1 MARGKFDLVPL
12 LSYIDP
18 DESYETWIQV
28 GMALK
33 HEGYSL
39 TIWEGWSRKGN
50 KFHDGECSRK
60 WDSFGEETD
69 TIVTGATITNLAK
82 SGGWKNEDSP
92 IAMNARLP
100 DDLTILDPEY
110 IEPEQL
116 KVPTDTAW
124 TNKARAEELI
134 NYVKALFDDDEI
146 VSYTTKSFKDKD
158 GKFKPIEEGLH
169 IYAGDMVKRLK
180 QYGRIDLAI
189 GSQTISSD
197 EDDSPLSGGAW
208 IRFNPMNGNGANN
221 SDVTSY
227 RYTLIESDKMS
238 VSKQIAMIRALELPV
253 AALVYSGGKSVH
265 AIVHVDADT
274 FKEYQ
279 QRVQFIYEICEK
291 NGFKVDTQNK
301 NPSRLSR
308 MPGEY
313 RGDKKQFLIA
323 TNIGHGS
330 YKEWLEYVEEAADD
344 LPPFTDLEEVFSNPP
359 ELAPELIHGVLRQGH
374 KMLFVGPSKAGK
386 SFALIEL
393 AIAIAEGGTWLDF
406 QCSQGKVLYI
416 NLEIDSAS
424 CIHRFIDVYNALGMP
439 PENLQN
445 IEIWNLRGAAIP
457 MDKLAPKIIRR
468 AKKYGFKAIIIDPI
482 YKVIMGDENAAGDM
496 AKFCNQFDLLCRDLG
511 CSTIYC
517 HHHSKG
523 PQGQK
528 KAMDRA
534 SGSGVFARDPDAVID
549 VTPLSVKEETGQ
561 LSAFKVSGIL
571 REFPPFKE
579 FCIVYHYPIHT
590 VDHSGFLD
598 MAAVEGSLEDL
609 QERGRDSSRKVRE
622 AGKNSRREQIVLLIE
637 GALSS
642 GNQITQKQLAER
654 FNCSI
659 RTIRNDLTE
668 INTPLEVYKTDMLG
682 AITRVR

>member
-1 MARGKFDLVPL
+1 MAIGEFDLVPL

-39 TIWEGWSRKGN
+39 TIWEDWSRKGN
-50 KFHDGECSRK
+50 KFHDGECSKK

-69 TIVTGATITNLAK
+69 TIITGATITNLAK

-110 IEPEQL
+110 IEPEQM

-169 IYAGDMVKRLK
+169 IYAGDMVERLK

-208 IRFNPMNGNGANN
+208 IRFNPMNGNGAKN

-323 TNIGHGS
+323 TNIGHSS

-424 CIHRFIDVYNALGMP
+424 CIHRFIDVYNALGMT

-549 VTPLSVKEETGQ
+549 VTPMSVKEETGQ

-622 AGKNSRREQIVLLIE
+622 TGKNSRREQIVLLIE

>member
-1 MARGKFDLVPL
+1 MASGKFDLVPL

-39 TIWEGWSRKGN
+39 TIWEDWSRKGN

-208 IRFNPMNGNGANN
+208 IRFNPMNGNGAKN

-313 RGDKKQFLIA
+313 RGDKKQFLIT

-496 AKFCNQFDLLCRDLG
+496 AKFCNQFDLLCSDLG

-598 MAAVEGSLEDL
+598 MSAVEGSLEDL

-622 AGKNSRREQIVLLIE
+622 SGKNSRREQIVLLIE

-668 INTPLEVYKTDMLG
+668 INTPFEVYKTDMLG

>member
-1 MARGKFDLVPL
+1 MASWEFDLVPL

-39 TIWEGWSRKGN
+39 TIWEDWSRKGN

-208 IRFNPMNGNGANN
+208 IRFNPMNGNGAKN

-457 MDKLAPKIIRR
+457 MDKLAPKIICR

-534 SGSGVFARDPDAVID
+534 SGSGVFARDPDAVLD

-561 LSAFKVSGIL
+561 LNAFKVSGIL

-598 MAAVEGSLEDL
+598 IAAVEGSLEDL

>member
-1 MARGKFDLVPL
+1 MASGKFDLVPL

-39 TIWEGWSRKGN
+39 TIWEDWSRKGN

-265 AIVHVDADT
+265 AIVRVDADT

-549 VTPLSVKEETGQ
+549 VTPLSAKEETGQ
-561 LSAFKVSGIL
+561 LNAFKVSGIL

-598 MAAVEGSLEDL
+598 MAAVEGSLEGN
-609 QERGRDSSRKVRE
+609 RVKGRITQTTRK
-622 AGKNSRREQIVLLIE
+622 SDRREQIIRYIE
-637 GALSS
+637 EKLGA
-642 GNQITQKQLAER
+642 GETVTQKGISEE
-654 FNCSI
+654 FEVSI
-659 RTIRNDLTE
+659 LTVRRDLKA
-668 INTPLEVYKTDMLG
+668 INNSAVEPVYLVDELG
-682 AITRVR
+682 RVSRSR

>member
-1 MARGKFDLVPL
+1 MASGKFDLVPL

-39 TIWEGWSRKGN
+39 TIWEDWSRKGN

-110 IEPEQL
+110 IEPEQM

-208 IRFNPMNGNGANN
+208 IRFNPMNGNGAKN

-598 MAAVEGSLEDL
+598 MASVEGSLEDL

>member
-1 MARGKFDLVPL
+1 MGRGDFDIIPL
-12 LSYIDP
+12 LKFIDP
-18 DESYETWIQV
+18 DENYETWLQV

-33 HEGYSL
+33 HEGHPL
-39 TIWEGWSRKGN
+39 TIWEDWSRSGS
-50 KFHDGECSRK
+50 KFHEGECEKK
-60 WDSFGEETD
+60 WNTFEEETD
-69 TIVTGATITNLAK
+69 TIVTGATITNMAK
-82 SGGWKNEDSP
+82 AHGWKNDDTP
-92 IAMNARLP
+92 IDINARLP
-100 DDLTILDPEY
+100 DDLTIIDPGY
-110 IEPEQL
+110 IEVEQF
-116 KVPTDTAW
+116 KSPSDAAW
-124 TNKARAEELI
+124 TDKARAEELI

-146 VSYTTKSFKDKD
+146 VSYTTRSFKDRD
-158 GKFKPIEEGLH
+158 GKFKPLEEGLH
-169 IYAGDMVKRLK
+169 ITASDMVARLK
-180 QYGRIDLAI
+180 KYGRIDLSI
-189 GSQTISSD
+189 GSQSVSSETE
-197 EDDSPLSGGAW
+197 EDPRSGGAW
-208 IRFNPMNGNGANN
+208 IRFNPMNGYGAKN

-227 RYTLIESDKMS
+227 RYTLIESDKMP
-238 VSKQIAMIRALELPV
+238 VSKQIAMIKALELPV

-265 AIVHVDADT
+265 AIVHIDADT
-274 FKEYQ
+274 LKEYQ
-279 QRVQFIYEICEK
+279 QRVKMMYEICTK
-291 NGFKVDTQNK
+291 NGFDVDTQNK

-308 MPGEY
+308 MPGAY
-313 RGDKKQFLIA
+313 RGQNKQFLIA

-549 VTPLSVKEETGQ
+549 VTPLSAKEETGQ
-561 LSAFKVSGIL
+561 LNAFKVSGIL

>member
-1 MARGKFDLVPL
+1 MGRGDFDIIPL
-12 LSYIDP
+12 LKFIDP
-18 DESYETWIQV
+18 DENYETWLQV

-33 HEGYSL
+33 HEGYPL
-39 TIWEGWSRKGN
+39 TIWEDWSRSGS
-50 KFHDGECSRK
+50 KFHEGECEKK
-60 WDSFGEETD
+60 WNTFEEETD
-69 TIVTGATITNLAK
+69 TIVTGATITNMAK
-82 SGGWKNEDSP
+82 AHGWKNDDTP
-92 IAMNARLP
+92 IDINARLT
-100 DDLTILDPEY
+100 DDLTIIDPGY
-110 IEPEQL
+110 IEVEQF
-116 KVPTDTAW
+116 KSPSDAAW
-124 TNKARAEELI
+124 TDKARAEELI

-146 VSYTTKSFKDKD
+146 VSYTTRSFKDRD
-158 GKFKPIEEGLH
+158 SKFKPLEEGLH
-169 IYAGDMVKRLK
+169 ITASDMVARLK
-180 QYGRIDLAI
+180 KYGRIDLSI
-189 GSQTISSD
+189 GSQSVSSETE
-197 EDDSPLSGGAW
+197 EDPRSGGAW
-208 IRFNPMNGNGANN
+208 IRFNPMNGHGAKN

-265 AIVHVDADT
+265 AIVHIDADT
-274 FKEYQ
+274 LKEYQ
-279 QRVQFIYEICEK
+279 QRVKMMYEICTK
-291 NGFKVDTQNK
+291 NGFDVDTQNK

-308 MPGEY
+308 MPGAY
-313 RGDKKQFLIA
+313 RGQNKQFLIA

-359 ELAPELIHGVLRQGH
+359 ELAPDLIHGVLRQGH

-598 MAAVEGSLEDL
+598 MAAVEGSLKDL
-609 QERGRDSSRKVRE
+609 QERGQDSSRKVRE

>member
-1 MARGKFDLVPL
+1 MASGEFDLVPL
-12 LSYIDP
+12 LAYIDP

-39 TIWEGWSRKGN
+39 TIWEDWSRKGN

-100 DDLTILDPEY
+100 DDLTILDTEY

-208 IRFNPMNGNGANN
+208 IRFNPMNGNGAKN

-265 AIVHVDADT
+265 AIVRVDADT

-279 QRVQFIYEICEK
+279 RRVQFIYEICEK
-291 NGFKVDTQNK
+291 NGFKADTQNK

-393 AIAIAEGGTWLDF
+393 AIAIAEDGTWLDF

-549 VTPLSVKEETGQ
+549 VTPLSAKEETGQ
-561 LSAFKVSGIL
+561 LNAFKVSGIL

>member
-1 MARGKFDLVPL
+1 MASGKFDLVPL
-12 LSYIDP
+12 LAYIDP

-39 TIWEGWSRKGN
+39 TIWEDWSRKGN

-92 IAMNARLP
+92 ITMNARLP

-208 IRFNPMNGNGANN
+208 IRFNPMNGNGAKN

-265 AIVHVDADT
+265 AIVRVDADT

-457 MDKLAPKIIRR
+457 MDKLAPKIICR

-534 SGSGVFARDPDAVID
+534 SGSGVFARDPDAVLD

-561 LSAFKVSGIL
+561 LNAFKVSGIL

-609 QERGRDSSRKVRE
+609 RERGRDSSRKVRE

>member
-1 MARGKFDLVPL
+1 MASGKFDLVPL

-39 TIWEGWSRKGN
+39 TIWEDWSRKGN

-124 TNKARAEELI
+124 TNRARAEELI

-208 IRFNPMNGNGANN
+208 IRFNPMNGYGAKN

-227 RYTLIESDKMS
+227 RYTLIESDKMP
-238 VSKQIAMIRALELPV
+238 VSKQIAMIKALELPV

-265 AIVHVDADT
+265 AIVHIDADT
-274 FKEYQ
+274 LKEYQ
-279 QRVQFIYEICEK
+279 QRVKMMYEICTK
-291 NGFKVDTQNK
+291 NGFDVDTQNK

-308 MPGEY
+308 MPGAY
-313 RGDKKQFLIA
+313 RGQNKQFLIS

>member
-39 TIWEGWSRKGN
+39 TIWEDWSRKGN

-82 SGGWKNEDSP
+82 SGRWKNEDSP

-208 IRFNPMNGNGANN
+208 IRFNPMNGNGAKN

-445 IEIWNLRGAAIP
+445 IEIWNLRGAATP

-468 AKKYGFKAIIIDPI
+468 AKEYGFKAIIIDPI

-590 VDHSGFLD
+590 MDHSGFLD

>member
-1 MARGKFDLVPL
+1 
-12 LSYIDP
+12 
-18 DESYETWIQV
+18 
-28 GMALK
+28 MALK

-39 TIWEGWSRKGN
+39 TIWEDWSREGN
-50 KFHDGECSRK
+50 KFHYGECSRK

-169 IYAGDMVKRLK
+169 IYAGDMVERLK

-208 IRFNPMNGNGANN
+208 IRFNPMNGNGAKN

-561 LSAFKVSGIL
+561 LGAFKVSGIL

-598 MAAVEGSLEDL
+598 IAAVEGSLEDL

-622 AGKNSRREQIVLLIE
+622 TGKNSRRE
-637 GALSS
+637 
-642 GNQITQKQLAER
+642 
-654 FNCSI
+654 
-659 RTIRNDLTE
+659 
-668 INTPLEVYKTDMLG
+668 
-682 AITRVR
+682 

>member
-1 MARGKFDLVPL
+1 MASWEFDLVPL

-39 TIWEGWSRKGN
+39 TIWEDWSRKGN

-208 IRFNPMNGNGANN
+208 IRFNPMNGNGAKN

-323 TNIGHGS
+323 TNSGHGS

-457 MDKLAPKIIRR
+457 MDKLAPKIICR

-534 SGSGVFARDPDAVID
+534 SGSGVFARDPDAVLD

-561 LSAFKVSGIL
+561 LNAFKVSGIL

-598 MAAVEGSLEDL
+598 MAAVEGSLEYL

>member
-1 MARGKFDLVPL
+1 MASGKFDLVPL

-39 TIWEGWSRKGN
+39 TIWEDWSRKGN

-189 GSQTISSD
+189 GSQTIPSD

-208 IRFNPMNGNGANN
+208 IRFNPMNGNGAKN

-265 AIVHVDADT
+265 AIVRVDADT

-406 QCSQGKVLYI
+406 QCSQGNVLYI

-549 VTPLSVKEETGQ
+549 VTPLSAKEETGQ
-561 LSAFKVSGIL
+561 LNAFKVSGIL

>member
-1 MARGKFDLVPL
+1 MASGKFDLVPL

-39 TIWEGWSRKGN
+39 TIWEDWSRKGN

-208 IRFNPMNGNGANN
+208 IRFNPMNGNGAKN

-330 YKEWLEYVEEAADD
+330 YKELLEYVEEAADD

-496 AKFCNQFDLLCRDLG
+496 AKFCNQFDLLCSDLG

-579 FCIVYHYPIHT
+579 LCIVYHYPIHT

-598 MAAVEGSLEDL
+598 MSAVEGSLEDL

-622 AGKNSRREQIVLLIE
+622 SGKNSRREQIVLLIE

-668 INTPLEVYKTDMLG
+668 INTPFEVYKTDMLG

>member
-1 MARGKFDLVPL
+1 MASGKFDLVPL

-33 HEGYSL
+33 HEGYSI
-39 TIWEGWSRKGN
+39 TIWEDWSRKGN

-110 IEPEQL
+110 IEPEQM

-208 IRFNPMNGNGANN
+208 IRFNPMNGNGAKN

-227 RYTLIESDKMS
+227 RYALIESDKMS

-561 LSAFKVSGIL
+561 LGAFKVSGIL

>member
-1 MARGKFDLVPL
+1 MASGKFDLVPL

-39 TIWEGWSRKGN
+39 TIWEDWSRKGN

-124 TNKARAEELI
+124 TNKARSEELI

-265 AIVHVDADT
+265 AIVRVDADT

-330 YKEWLEYVEEAADD
+330 YKEWLEYA
-344 LPPFTDLEEVFSNPP
+344 F
-359 ELAPELIHGVLRQGH
+359 
-374 KMLFVGPSKAGK
+374 
-386 SFALIEL
+386 
-393 AIAIAEGGTWLDF
+393 
-406 QCSQGKVLYI
+406 
-416 NLEIDSAS
+416 
-424 CIHRFIDVYNALGMP
+424 
-439 PENLQN
+439 
-445 IEIWNLRGAAIP
+445 
-457 MDKLAPKIIRR
+457 RR
-468 AKKYGFKAIIIDPI
+468 AVESREI
-482 YKVIMGDENAAGDM
+482 V
-496 AKFCNQFDLLCRDLG
+496 CFD
-511 CSTIYC
+511 
-517 HHHSKG
+517 
-523 PQGQK
+523 
-528 KAMDRA
+528 
-534 SGSGVFARDPDAVID
+534 
-549 VTPLSVKEETGQ
+549 
-561 LSAFKVSGIL
+561 
-571 REFPPFKE
+571 
-579 FCIVYHYPIHT
+579 
-590 VDHSGFLD
+590 
-598 MAAVEGSLEDL
+598 
-609 QERGRDSSRKVRE
+609 
-622 AGKNSRREQIVLLIE
+622 
-637 GALSS
+637 
-642 GNQITQKQLAER
+642 
-654 FNCSI
+654 
-659 RTIRNDLTE
+659 
-668 INTPLEVYKTDMLG
+668 
-682 AITRVR
+682 

>member
-1 MARGKFDLVPL
+1 MASGEFDLVPL

-39 TIWEGWSRKGN
+39 TIWEDWSRKGN

-100 DDLTILDPEY
+100 DDLTILDTEY

-208 IRFNPMNGNGANN
+208 IRFNPMNGNGAKN

-265 AIVHVDADT
+265 AIVRVDADT

-279 QRVQFIYEICEK
+279 RRVQFIYEICEK
-291 NGFKVDTQNK
+291 NGFKADTQNK

-549 VTPLSVKEETGQ
+549 VTPLSAKEETGQ
-561 LSAFKVSGIL
+561 LNAFKVSGIL

>member
-1 MARGKFDLVPL
+1 MAKGKFDLVPL

-39 TIWEGWSRKGN
+39 TVWEDWSRKGN

-124 TNKARAEELI
+124 TDKARAEELI

-208 IRFNPMNGNGANN
+208 IRFNPMNENGAKN

-279 QRVQFIYEICEK
+279 QRVQFIYETCEK

-359 ELAPELIHGVLRQGH
+359 ELAPDLIHGVLRQGH
-374 KMLFVGPSKAGK
+374 KMLLVGPSKAGK

-598 MAAVEGSLEDL
+598 MAAVEGSLKDL

-622 AGKNSRREQIVLLIE
+622 TGKNSRREQIVLLIE

>member
-1 MARGKFDLVPL
+1 MASGKFDLVSL

-39 TIWEGWSRKGN
+39 TIWEDWSRKGN

-100 DDLTILDPEY
+100 DDLTIFDPEY

-208 IRFNPMNGNGANN
+208 IRFNPMNGNGAKN

-265 AIVHVDADT
+265 AIVRVDADT

-561 LSAFKVSGIL
+561 LNAFKVSGIL

-598 MAAVEGSLEDL
+598 MAAVEGSLEDF

>member
-1 MARGKFDLVPL
+1 MASGKFDLVPL

-39 TIWEGWSRKGN
+39 TIWEDWSRKGN

-169 IYAGDMVKRLK
+169 IYAGDMIKRLK

-208 IRFNPMNGNGANN
+208 IRFNPMNGNGAKN

-359 ELAPELIHGVLRQGH
+359 ELAPDLIHGVLRQGH

>member
-1 MARGKFDLVPL
+1 
-12 LSYIDP
+12 
-18 DESYETWIQV
+18 
-28 GMALK
+28 MALK

-39 TIWEGWSRKGN
+39 TIWEDWSRKGN

-82 SGGWKNEDSP
+82 SGGWKNEDSQ

-100 DDLTILDPEY
+100 DDLTILDPVY

-208 IRFNPMNGNGANN
+208 IRFNPMNGNGAKN

-598 MAAVEGSLEDL
+598 MSAVEGSLEDL

-668 INTPLEVYKTDMLG
+668 INTPFEVYKTDMLG

>member
-1 MARGKFDLVPL
+1 MASGKFDLVPL

-39 TIWEGWSRKGN
+39 TIWEDWSRKGN

-208 IRFNPMNGNGANN
+208 IRFNPMNGNGAKN

-323 TNIGHGS
+323 TTIGHGS

-598 MAAVEGSLEDL
+598 MASVEGSLEDL

>member
-1 MARGKFDLVPL
+1 MASGKFDLVPL

-39 TIWEGWSRKGN
+39 TIWEDWSRKGN

-208 IRFNPMNGNGANN
+208 IRFNPMNGNGAKN
-221 SDVTSY
+221 SDITSY

-279 QRVQFIYEICEK
+279 QRVQFIYETCEK

-598 MAAVEGSLEDL
+598 MSAVEGSLEDL

>member
-1 MARGKFDLVPL
+1 MASGKFDLVPL

-39 TIWEGWSRKGN
+39 TIWEDWSRKGN

-124 TNKARAEELI
+124 TNRARAEELI

-197 EDDSPLSGGAW
+197 EDDSHLSGGAW
-208 IRFNPMNGNGANN
+208 IRFNPMNGNGAKN

-265 AIVHVDADT
+265 AIVRVDADT

-549 VTPLSVKEETGQ
+549 VTPLSAKEETGQ
-561 LSAFKVSGIL
+561 LNAFKVSGIL

>member
-1 MARGKFDLVPL
+1 MASGKFDLVPL

-39 TIWEGWSRKGN
+39 TIWEDWSRKGN

-208 IRFNPMNGNGANN
+208 IRFNPMNGNGAKN

-313 RGDKKQFLIA
+313 RGDKKQLLIA

-496 AKFCNQFDLLCRDLG
+496 AKFCNQFDLLCSDLG

-598 MAAVEGSLEDL
+598 MSAVEGSLEDL

-622 AGKNSRREQIVLLIE
+622 SGKNSRREQIVLLIE

-668 INTPLEVYKTDMLG
+668 INTPFEVYKTDMLG
-682 AITRVR
+682 AITRVI

>member
-39 TIWEGWSRKGN
+39 TIWEDWSRKGN

-82 SGGWKNEDSP
+82 SGRWKNEDSP

-208 IRFNPMNGNGANN
+208 IRFNPMNGNGAKN

-445 IEIWNLRGAAIP
+445 IEIWNLRGAATP

-468 AKKYGFKAIIIDPI
+468 AKEYGFKAIIIDPI

-579 FCIVYHYPIHT
+579 FYIVYHYPIHT

>member
-39 TIWEGWSRKGN
+39 TIWEDWSRKGN

-82 SGGWKNEDSP
+82 SGRWKNEDSP

-208 IRFNPMNGNGANN
+208 IRFNPMNGNGAKN

-445 IEIWNLRGAAIP
+445 IEIWNLRGAATP

-549 VTPLSVKEETGQ
+549 VTPLSVKEEAGQ

-598 MAAVEGSLEDL
+598 MAAVEGSLENL

>member
-1 MARGKFDLVPL
+1 
-12 LSYIDP
+12 
-18 DESYETWIQV
+18 
-28 GMALK
+28 MALK
-33 HEGYSL
+33 HEGYSI
-39 TIWEGWSRKGN
+39 TIWEDWSRKGN

-110 IEPEQL
+110 IEPEQM

-208 IRFNPMNGNGANN
+208 IRFNPMNGNGAKN

-561 LSAFKVSGIL
+561 LGAFKVSGIL

>member
-1 MARGKFDLVPL
+1 MASWEFDLVPL

-39 TIWEGWSRKGN
+39 TIWEDWSRKGN

-208 IRFNPMNGNGANN
+208 IRFNPMNGNGAKN

-424 CIHRFIDVYNALGMP
+424 CIHRFIDVYNALDVP
-439 PENLQN
+439 PANLQN

-457 MDKLAPKIIRR
+457 MDRLAPKIIRR

-482 YKVIMGDENAAGDM
+482 YKVITGDENAAGDM

-534 SGSGVFARDPDAVID
+534 SGSGVFARDPDAVLD

-561 LSAFKVSGIL
+561 LNAFKVSGIL

-590 VDHSGFLD
+590 VDHSEFLD

>member
-1 MARGKFDLVPL
+1 MASWEFDLVPL

-39 TIWEGWSRKGN
+39 TIWEDWSRKGN

-208 IRFNPMNGNGANN
+208 IRFNPMNGNGAKN

-359 ELAPELIHGVLRQGH
+359 ELALELIHGVLRQGH

-457 MDKLAPKIIRR
+457 MDKLAPKIICR

-534 SGSGVFARDPDAVID
+534 SGSGVFARDPDAVLD

-561 LSAFKVSGIL
+561 LNAFKVSGIL

>member
-1 MARGKFDLVPL
+1 MASGKFDLVPL

-39 TIWEGWSRKGN
+39 TIWEDWSRKGN

-124 TNKARAEELI
+124 TNKARSEELI

-265 AIVHVDADT
+265 AIVRVDADT

-549 VTPLSVKEETGQ
+549 VTPLSAKEETGQ
-561 LSAFKVSGIL
+561 LNAFKVSGIL

>member
-1 MARGKFDLVPL
+1 MAKGKFDLVPL

-39 TIWEGWSRKGN
+39 TVWEDWSRKGN

-69 TIVTGATITNLAK
+69 TIVTGATIANLAK

-124 TNKARAEELI
+124 TDKARAEELI

-208 IRFNPMNGNGANN
+208 IRFNPMNENGAKN

-279 QRVQFIYEICEK
+279 QRVQFIYETCEK

-359 ELAPELIHGVLRQGH
+359 ELAPDLIHGVLRQGH

-598 MAAVEGSLEDL
+598 MAAVEGSLKDL

-622 AGKNSRREQIVLLIE
+622 TGKNSRREQIVLLIE

>member
-1 MARGKFDLVPL
+1 MASGKFDLVPL
-12 LSYIDP
+12 LAYIDP

-39 TIWEGWSRKGN
+39 PIWEDWSRKGN

-208 IRFNPMNGNGANN
+208 IRFNPLNGNGAKN

-265 AIVHVDADT
+265 AIVRVDADT

-457 MDKLAPKIIRR
+457 MDKLAPKIICR

-561 LSAFKVSGIL
+561 LNAFKVSGIL

-590 VDHSGFLD
+590 VDNSGFLD

>member
-1 MARGKFDLVPL
+1 MASGKFDLVPL

-39 TIWEGWSRKGN
+39 TIWEDWSRKGN

-124 TNKARAEELI
+124 TNKVRAEELI

-208 IRFNPMNGNGANN
+208 IRFNPMNGNGAKN

-424 CIHRFIDVYNALGMP
+424 CIHRFIDVYNALGMS

-496 AKFCNQFDLLCRDLG
+496 AKFCNQFDLLCSDLG

>member
-1 MARGKFDLVPL
+1 MASWEFDLVPL

-39 TIWEGWSRKGN
+39 TIWEDWSRKGN

-189 GSQTISSD
+189 GSQTIFSD

-208 IRFNPMNGNGANN
+208 IRFNPMNGNGAKN

-457 MDKLAPKIIRR
+457 MDKLAPKIICR

-534 SGSGVFARDPDAVID
+534 SGSGVFARDPDAVLD

-561 LSAFKVSGIL
+561 LNAFKVSGIL

>member
-1 MARGKFDLVPL
+1 MASGEFDLVPL

-39 TIWEGWSRKGN
+39 TIWEDWSRKGN

-100 DDLTILDPEY
+100 DDLTILDTEY

-208 IRFNPMNGNGANN
+208 IRFNPMNGNGAKN

-265 AIVHVDADT
+265 AIVRVDADT

-279 QRVQFIYEICEK
+279 RRVQFIYEICEK
-291 NGFKVDTQNK
+291 NGFKADTQNK

-549 VTPLSVKEETGQ
+549 VTPLSAKEETGQ
-561 LSAFKVSGIL
+561 LNAFKVSGIL

-668 INTPLEVYKTDMLG
+668 INTPLDVYKTDMLG

>member
-1 MARGKFDLVPL
+1 MASGKFDLVPL

-39 TIWEGWSRKGN
+39 TIWEDWSRKGN

-69 TIVTGATITNLAK
+69 TIVTGATITNLAN

-208 IRFNPMNGNGANN
+208 IRFNPMNGNGAKN

-265 AIVHVDADT
+265 AIVRVDADT
-274 FKEYQ
+274 FKQYQ

-549 VTPLSVKEETGQ
+549 VTPLSAKEETGQ
-561 LSAFKVSGIL
+561 LNAFKVSGIL